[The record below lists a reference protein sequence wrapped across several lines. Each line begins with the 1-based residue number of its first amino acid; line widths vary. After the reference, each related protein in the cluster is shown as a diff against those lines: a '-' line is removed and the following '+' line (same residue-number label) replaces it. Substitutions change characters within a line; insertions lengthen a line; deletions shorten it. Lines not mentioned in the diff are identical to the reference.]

1 MRTPVETTVER
12 SVAVAHVVRV
22 ARALV
27 TQWCTRSRYTSQWQQ
42 CVNEL
47 GGDRRWWCVVV
58 MCAARTLGR
67 RAHASCRATRQRGAS
82 RGGRQLRRATS
93 ESTQRVHLVGGCDG
107 ACEDKRCLCG
117 WRSRDWTEGLGNRSS
132 LSCQAIAGNVTF
144 HQSPRYLGDQLAR
157 ARVSTTASVLS
168 PLFPL
173 NWFELSPL
181 SWYPAQ
187 PIKKQY
193 FRAILMWW

>member
-117 WRSRDWTEGLGNRSS
+117 WRSRDWAVGWATEAAFVVFNPDS
-132 LSCQAIAGNVTF
+132 
-144 HQSPRYLGDQLAR
+144 SPRRGFCLRRQFYE
-157 ARVSTTASVLS
+157 VSQGQCRSGV
-168 PLFPL
+168 
-173 NWFELSPL
+173 
-181 SWYPAQ
+181 
-187 PIKKQY
+187 
-193 FRAILMWW
+193 